1 MTNVKLPKAV
11 GTLKVSDF
19 VKMNLYIAK
28 KLKLNL
34 CNVSDFK
41 KMVEYYLISLN

>member
-1 MTNVKLPKAV
+1 MANTKLPKTV

-19 VKMNLYIAK
+19 VKMNAYIAK
-28 KLKLNL
+28 KLELNL